1 MQVNMEG
8 VVVGIVALVMIGV
21 FHPIVI
27 KCEYYFSHRIWPL
40 FLAAG
45 IGFLLA
51 ALFTEGMLSMIL
63 GLAGVSCLW
72 SIREL
77 QEQAQPG
84 REGWFPRIQ
93 TEKSLWTAPNNRR
106 ERFLCRNANQ
116 VCSVRMCCA
125 GLVFGIKG

>member
-51 ALFTEGMLSMIL
+51 ALFTEGMLSM
-63 GLAGVSCLW
+63 
-72 SIREL
+72 
-77 QEQAQPG
+77 AQ
-84 REGWFPRIQ
+84 RVEKGWFP
-93 TEKSLWTAPNNRR
+93 KNPNRK
-106 ERFLCRNANQ
+106 EPMDCT
-116 VCSVRMCCA
+116 
-125 GLVFGIKG
+125 K

>member
-51 ALFTEGMLSMIL
+51 ALFGD
-63 GLAGVSCLW
+63 
-72 SIREL
+72 
-77 QEQAQPG
+77 
-84 REGWFPRIQ
+84 
-93 TEKSLWTAPNNRR
+93 
-106 ERFLCRNANQ
+106 NQ
-116 VCSVRMCCA
+116 WKYLEHFVPV
-125 GLVFGIKG
+125 IP

>member
-8 VVVGIVALVMIGV
+8 VAVGIVALVMIGV

-27 KCEYYFSHRIWPL
+27 KCEYYFSHKIWPL

-51 ALFTEGMLSMIL
+51 ALFTNGMLSMIL

-77 QEQAQPG
+77 QEQARRVVRDG
-84 REGWFPRIQ
+84 VPRLQ
-93 TEKSLWTAPNNRR
+93 TGKSLWTAPNNKR
-106 ERFLCRNANQ
+106 
-116 VCSVRMCCA
+116 
-125 GLVFGIKG
+125 

>member
-51 ALFTEGMLSMIL
+51 ALFTEGWLVFPVY
-63 GLAGVSCLW
+63 GVSGNC
-72 SIREL
+72 R
-77 QEQAQPG
+77 
-84 REGWFPRIQ
+84 
-93 TEKSLWTAPNNRR
+93 NRR
-106 ERFLCRNANQ
+106 
-116 VCSVRMCCA
+116 S
-125 GLVFGIKG
+125 G

>member
-8 VVVGIVALVMIGV
+8 VAVGIVALVMIGV

-84 REGWFPRIQ
+84 REGMVSQESKPKRAYGLHQITGENASYAAMQTRSAAYACAVRAWFS
-93 TEKSLWTAPNNRR
+93 E
-106 ERFLCRNANQ
+106 
-116 VCSVRMCCA
+116 
-125 GLVFGIKG
+125 

>member
-51 ALFTEGMLSMIL
+51 ALFTEGMLSMICL
-63 GLAGVSCLW
+63 LYTSFQLVRNSVLSGLS
-72 SIREL
+72 
-77 QEQAQPG
+77 
-84 REGWFPRIQ
+84 
-93 TEKSLWTAPNNRR
+93 
-106 ERFLCRNANQ
+106 
-116 VCSVRMCCA
+116 
-125 GLVFGIKG
+125 

>member
-8 VVVGIVALVMIGV
+8 VAVGIVALVMIGV

-51 ALFTEGMLSMIL
+51 ALFTNGMLSMIL

-72 SIREL
+72 SIRAYGL
-77 QEQAQPG
+77 HQ
-84 REGWFPRIQ
+84 I
-93 TEKSLWTAPNNRR
+93 TKD
-106 ERFLCRNANQ
+106 ERTLFFRNASQ
-116 VCSVRMCCA
+116 VCRVSIYYA
-125 GLVFGIKG
+125 GLQKLF

>member
-77 QEQAQPG
+77 QEESKPKRAYGLHQITGENASYAAMQT
-84 REGWFPRIQ
+84 RSAAYACAVRAWFS
-93 TEKSLWTAPNNRR
+93 E
-106 ERFLCRNANQ
+106 
-116 VCSVRMCCA
+116 
-125 GLVFGIKG
+125 

>member
-40 FLAAG
+40 FFFSGWNRFFAG
-45 IGFLLA
+45 CPVYR
-51 ALFTEGMLSMIL
+51 GMLSMIL

-77 QEQAQPG
+77 QEQAQ
-84 REGWFPRIQ
+84 RVEKGWFP
-93 TEKSLWTAPNNRR
+93 KNPNRK
-106 ERFLCRNANQ
+106 EPMDCT
-116 VCSVRMCCA
+116 
-125 GLVFGIKG
+125 K